1 MKNELVKNTI
11 ILIITSL
18 IVRLLSLFNRIILT
32 RLLGN
37 EGISLYV
44 ISLPSIMLFMT
55 VAGFSINIVLAKIV
69 SENEVTKKY
78 SDKQIIKKA
87 IIIGIITSLI
97 TAIILLIAIKP
108 LVYICLKQEKTFY
121 PILACIIFLPLVA
134 MNNVVRGYFN
144 GKNKINISA
153 YANLVEQVSRIIIS
167 TILLYI
173 FLPYGIII
181 SVTIAILSMG
191 IGELISLIYS
201 IFKLKKQIFIKVS
214 TQISPTKD
222 ILQIG
227 IPTTLTRL
235 VGNFTIFLE
244 PIIYTLAL
252 SLLSFTSEDIL
263 YKYSA
268 ITAYA
273 IPLITLCSFISQSL
287 ATAIIPNISKANA
300 KGNIQEI
307 NYYIKKACVLSIVP
321 GILVSTLITV
331 YGYEYMNLIYKTTI
345 GANYVTTL
353 GALFIV
359 YYIHSPL
366 MAIMQALGRQKFLFK
381 LNIIF
386 SSIKLILTFC
396 LAFISFISYN
406 SLIYSTLMITTISS
420 MYIYFYLKNTYQFKF
435 AFSDKLN
442 IVLLIILTILSLIIL
457 KAGIKNYLLNSVILS
472 ILFFIYAKILKITS
486 LSNK

>member
-191 IGELISLIYS
+191 I
-201 IFKLKKQIFIKVS
+201 V
-214 TQISPTKD
+214 
-222 ILQIG
+222 
-227 IPTTLTRL
+227 
-235 VGNFTIFLE
+235 N
-244 PIIYTLAL
+244 
-252 SLLSFTSEDIL
+252 L
-263 YKYSA
+263 Y
-268 ITAYA
+268 
-273 IPLITLCSFISQSL
+273 L
-287 ATAIIPNISKANA
+287 
-300 KGNIQEI
+300 
-307 NYYIKKACVLSIVP
+307 
-321 GILVSTLITV
+321 
-331 YGYEYMNLIYKTTI
+331 
-345 GANYVTTL
+345 
-353 GALFIV
+353 
-359 YYIHSPL
+359 
-366 MAIMQALGRQKFLFK
+366 
-381 LNIIF
+381 
-386 SSIKLILTFC
+386 
-396 LAFISFISYN
+396 
-406 SLIYSTLMITTISS
+406 
-420 MYIYFYLKNTYQFKF
+420 
-435 AFSDKLN
+435 
-442 IVLLIILTILSLIIL
+442 
-457 KAGIKNYLLNSVILS
+457 
-472 ILFFIYAKILKITS
+472 
-486 LSNK
+486 